1 MIPTFPRSPDFLP
14 QALSSLESAIT
25 SFPFF
30 YRPRGLRLG
39 DAWPFHPPECHYKR
53 VAREVGAVVGT
64 CGCGH
69 AGPLR
74 GEVMRHSLRALD
86 LAFAPPCSQTN
97 AWRLSEVN
105 EDFSLCPSYPRAVIV
120 PSAVDDDVLGAQRP
134 LSPGRPLPCTQLPPR
149 SPAEP

>member
-53 VAREVGAVVGT
+53 VARE
-64 CGCGH
+64 
-69 AGPLR
+69 
-74 GEVMRHSLRALD
+74 
-86 LAFAPPCSQTN
+86 TN